1 MRHSKVATD
10 RADAVRP
17 PSLIERGTA
26 VVTRLTLLA
35 LSALLAACAGPPIIA
50 MKNSTTHEIYE
61 CRTTGFVSYL
71 FETSSAT
78 ECAERYKAQGWD
90 TWRY

>member
-1 MRHSKVATD
+1 
-10 RADAVRP
+10 
-17 PSLIERGTA
+17 

-50 MKNSTTHEIYE
+50 MKNTETREIYE

-78 ECAERYKAQGWD
+78 ECAAARKAQGWD